1 MQINSKSV
9 EILLRSTIERNLDEF
24 EKEMKYLINESEKS
38 NKKKQLQDLNSI
50 HNKLLYYFDI
60 VLNKWPINNVAQGFA
75 KDKKIEDNDL
85 YKVFYPNDIEK
96 VDLIYPKETYDIIN
110 WIIKS
115 WSNKEA
121 ILKKWIPL
129 PNKILL
135 YWDPWT
141 WKTQIAMNM
150 AKDMNIPIIL
160 VRLDE
165 LISSFLWKTGK
176 NIKEVFAL
184 ASQHKCILFFDEL
197 DTVGKK
203 RDDQQ
208 ELWELKRVVT
218 VFLQNLDLMHV
229 EWIIF
234 WSTNHA
240 ELIDMALRRRFDVYI
255 NVNNPSKNEIENIF
269 NLFLLPEISQEIRT
283 SWINMKEFL
292 PSLTWSYIK
301 KISDH
306 INRRCLI
313 EESYDIELIL
323 SSLFEAIGIWGQWN
337 SINKKIRKD
346 LVLKLYNEEWWIKK
360 ISDITQIPYT
370 TIRDWVLSLWNKKW
384 LTI

>member
-1 MQINSKSV
+1 
-9 EILLRSTIERNLDEF
+9 
-24 EKEMKYLINESEKS
+24 
-38 NKKKQLQDLNSI
+38 
-50 HNKLLYYFDI
+50 
-60 VLNKWPINNVAQGFA
+60 
-75 KDKKIEDNDL
+75 
-85 YKVFYPNDIEK
+85 
-96 VDLIYPKETYDIIN
+96 
-110 WIIKS
+110 
-115 WSNKEA
+115 
-121 ILKKWIPL
+121 
-129 PNKILL
+129 
-135 YWDPWT
+135 
-141 WKTQIAMNM
+141 
-150 AKDMNIPIIL
+150 
-160 VRLDE
+160 
-165 LISSFLWKTGK
+165 
-176 NIKEVFAL
+176 
-184 ASQHKCILFFDEL
+184 LFFDEL